1 MALTYADGLLITDL
15 TITQSMIANGAVGA
29 AQIAPLNAL
38 PFANTITANTTIP
51 SGQNWLSVGP
61 LTAANG
67 NNITISAN
75 SRWVIL

>member
-1 MALTYADGLLITDL
+1 
-15 TITQSMIANGAVGA
+15 MIANSAVGA
-29 AQIAPLNAL
+29 AQIAPLNAF
-38 PFANTITANTTIP
+38 PFANTINTSMTVP

-67 NNITISAN
+67 ANITLSAN